1 MSFFRVVTRK
11 QPVFTAAVALFLLT
25 AFALPASAQLSL
37 ELTVEDVVVQSSQTG
52 VEIPVY
58 LSNCCDT
65 ITGFQIFLQLT
76 RPDFT
81 EFTLDLVTEG
91 TLIEG
96 WGYSTNS
103 LGGQNWDILISTGCA
118 GQGCLVPPY
127 TSAILPQEGEIP
139 LLKILANVYELPDTM
154 IERTADVFL
163 EHDFLDY
170 FSFSDQHGNSVG
182 IITEEV
188 PDTNYFV
195 CQTWYGDMCIDSS
208 QVTKYDAWDFFHIST
223 VLVASLDTNAVKVY
237 DGTLSLGPLFKCG
250 DINCTT
256 VMDISDLTYFVSYMF
271 GGGPAPIYWQSADC
285 DADEQITIS
294 DITCI
299 VCYLF
304 QSCPPPICLPEE
316 G

>member
-1 MSFFRVVTRK
+1 MSFYRVVTRK
-11 QPVFTAAVALFLLT
+11 QPVLTATVALFLLT
-25 AFALPASAQLSL
+25 ALALPASAQLSL
-37 ELTVEDVVVQSSQTG
+37 ELHVDNVVVQSSQTG

-65 ITGFQIFLQLT
+65 IVGFQIWLQLN

-81 EFTLDLVTEG
+81 EFTLELVTEG

-96 WGYSTNS
+96 WGYSTTS
-103 LGGQNWDILISTGCA
+103 LGGQNHDIRILA
-118 GQGCLVPPY
+118 GAGGPPY
-127 TSAILPQEGEIP
+127 TLAILPQEAEIP
-139 LLKILANVYELPDTM
+139 LLKVLANVYELPDTM
-154 IERTADVFL
+154 IERTADAWIQ
-163 EHDFLDY
+163 HNMLDLFNFTDKY
-170 FSFSDQHGNSVG
+170 GNSIGVL
-182 IITEEV
+182 TEEV

-195 CQTWYGDMCIDSS
+195 CHTWAGEMCIDSS

-223 VLVASLDTNAVKVY
+223 VLHAYLDTNAVKIY

-256 VMDISDLTYFVSYMF
+256 VMDISDLTYLVDYMF
-271 GGGPAPIYWQSADC
+271 GGGSTPRYWQSADC
-285 DADEQITIS
+285 DADELITVS

-299 VCYLF
+299 VSYLF
-304 QSCPPPICLPEE
+304 QSGPPPICLPEE